1 MQTKNLK
8 LRHFYIYFLD
18 CENGENKEPMVGL
31 RNLILGSVQGCLGLQ
46 DKAKAS
52 LRAAISA
59 RQDIPDSAMD
69 SHVTAFALYELAQ
82 LLIQEAYEVSTFL
95 SSNILLIH
103 SL

>member
-1 MQTKNLK
+1 
-8 LRHFYIYFLD
+8 
-18 CENGENKEPMVGL
+18 MVGL
-31 RNLILGSVQGCLGLQ
+31 RSLILGSVQGCLGLQ

-59 RQDIPDSAMD
+59 RQDIPDSALD

-95 SSNILLIH
+95 PSNPNVFIP